1 MRTTDSAAAVDRE
14 KLIADLTELVEA
26 LDRRTPPLRSAGE
39 ARVAEDAAALKQ
51 QAMRRIIELKAE
63 R

>member
-1 MRTTDSAAAVDRE
+1 MTMTDSPAVVDRE

-26 LDRRTPPLRSAGE
+26 LDRRTPALKGAGE
-39 ARVAEDAAALKQ
+39 ARVAEEAAALKR
-51 QAMRRIIELKAE
+51 QATMRIMELKAE